1 MQDETRL
8 KPGVAVPS
16 RGSHRRGSLVASIVP
31 SIKNFG
37 TSSELDAQVN
47 LQEKKKDV
55 SKFSFSYLNEFRAFV
70 PSLFV
75 DHVQSLMERDAGY
88 KTISAFSHDLFAVI
102 VVADISGFTQ
112 LSNKLSIERLKAC
125 IK

>member
-1 MQDETRL
+1 MQDKARW
-8 KPGVAVPS
+8 KPSVVTPS
-16 RGSHRRGSLVASIVP
+16 RGSHRRGSLVNSIAP
-31 SIKNFG
+31 SVRNHGI
-37 TSSELDAQVN
+37 SSELDAHAN
-47 LQEKKKDV
+47 LREKRKDTT
-55 SKFSFSYLNEFRAFV
+55 KFSFSYLNEFRAFV

-75 DHVQSLMERDAGY
+75 DHVQYLMESDAGY
-88 KTISAFSHDLFAVI
+88 KSMSAFSHDVFAVI